1 VPSDPPGGWLDP
13 NHSKA
18 AGRSVVMVSL
28 VSAPPVDNFCEL
40 AAPGAQAVT
49 VAGWYVAAT
58 GHALF
63 YRPLGQLLRLK
74 DM

>member
-1 VPSDPPGGWLDP
+1 
-13 NHSKA
+13 
-18 AGRSVVMVSL
+18 MVSL

-49 VAGWYVAAT
+49 VAGWYVTAT

-63 YRPLGQLLRLK
+63 YWPLGQLLRFE